1 MYEVDFL
8 CYEMCVLS
16 MPAQL
21 SVLDSAV
28 FFAVSHT
35 YYISPIQHVCMYVY
49 VRTYEFSAPSCPI
62 MGSHSLR
69 L

>member
-35 YYISPIQHVCMYVY
+35 YYHPSNMCACIHTI
-49 VRTYEFSAPSCPI
+49 TYEFSAPTCPI